1 MYDQSG
7 KPYNTSKQIRFKTS
21 TLRADLCDYSDA
33 CIVVDGTIIIG
44 KIGSDVGNIDTHN
57 RKLIF
62 QNNAPFTS
70 SIWKQTT
77 LADNAEADVIMS
89 MYNLIDCGKYYR
101 KTLSSFLSY
110 YRDQENNRPDD
121 NYNAGLITTQNC
133 LNIKQKLK
141 EVYLV
146 MVKQEMFRSVYYYKI
161 LVIFGEL

>member
-1 MYDQSG
+1 
-7 KPYNTSKQIRFKTS
+7 
-21 TLRADLCDYSDA
+21 
-33 CIVVDGTIIIG
+33 
-44 KIGSDVGNIDTHN
+44 
-57 RKLIF
+57 
-62 QNNAPFTS
+62 
-70 SIWKQTT
+70 
-77 LADNAEADVIMS
+77 MS
-89 MYNLIDCGKYYR
+89 MYNLIDYGKYYR
-101 KTLSSFLSY
+101 KQLSSFLSY